1 MLNRPHVIRHV
12 KQQASRQEGAVR
24 EDTRLFPGLPP
35 PRLHGSTRGTAHA
48 ITVSRKSPLGRLR
61 LQAIGTGLVLILEGP
76 ISHPAWLPLPTRA
89 PEPRSA
95 PGQEI
100 RPCHTNP
107 GHSLSHH
114 PSGHRPT
121 ITLSSVCP
129 QRARTWPS
137 GLKAGALGLG
147 KHLACVKHAN
157 AGQVNALSSGLWSRM
172 RTALNWNRTCEIPVS
187 L

>member
-12 KQQASRQEGAVR
+12 KQQASRQKGAVR

-129 QRARTWPS
+129 QRALHAGEDVAVWTQSRSPRTWQAS
-137 GLKAGALGLG
+137 GLRQTRQ
-147 KHLACVKHAN
+147 CW
-157 AGQVNALSSGLWSRM
+157 SSQCAKLWTLESDEDGFK
-172 RTALNWNRTCEIPVS
+172 LEQN